1 MKWTFKVYFI
11 NNVNRNL
18 EKYFLAVLV
27 FVDWI
32 TWGIY
37 CRTTCKRNLIVP
49 HLSELRKSLG
59 FSKNLRCLEDSLSS
73 EREGLEPRQPL
84 RLSISVVSTANSL
97 CWFSIVSQIILNLL
111 TKHILSYNAVDQKS
125 FPCLMALFPLH
136 SQQYRIIS
144 SHIIIHLIFSCM
156 VAFSSSIFLRIFV
169 NTLDSPGQSRIISL
183 NATD

>member
-1 MKWTFKVYFI
+1 MYTSHNRAYFFISVKRVWWLMKWTFKVYFI

-27 FVDWI
+27 FVEWI

-111 TKHILSYNAVDQKS
+111 TKHIYYLTTLWIRSPFLAS
-125 FPCLMALFPLH
+125 WPFFLFIA
-136 SQQYRIIS
+136 S
-144 SHIIIHLIFSCM
+144 
-156 VAFSSSIFLRIFV
+156 
-169 NTLDSPGQSRIISL
+169 NTG
-183 NATD
+183 